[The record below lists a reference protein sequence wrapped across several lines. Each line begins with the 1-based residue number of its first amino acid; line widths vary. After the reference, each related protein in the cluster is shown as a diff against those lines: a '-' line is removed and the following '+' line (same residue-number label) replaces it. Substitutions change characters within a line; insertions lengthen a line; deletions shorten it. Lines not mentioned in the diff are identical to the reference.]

1 MALLP
6 DEILEALE
14 RRGLITTDPNEAERC
29 CGGKRDADGF
39 CRYREYHPVYIET
52 RTEDEQE
59 H

>member
-52 RTEDEQE
+52 RN
-59 H
+59 